1 MIPTETAE
9 SLGDTRCQL
18 KASPDICIERER
30 DLEWSARSA
39 DAIAKNGGTHRL
51 SSWLH
56 LSVRCQAQRR
66 EARSPGSA

>member
-30 DLEWSARSA
+30 FGVECTER
-39 DAIAKNGGTHRL
+39 
-51 SSWLH
+51 
-56 LSVRCQAQRR
+56 
-66 EARSPGSA
+66 